1 MRWTY
6 MWGVFFTMG
15 LIWGAAV
22 LSGASIAVYINLPS
36 FLMVIGISGVITLFS
51 WDLRTIGRCF
61 RAVFSESATE
71 QDIKLGIVFF
81 PALTKYFFLS
91 AAIGTGTGL
100 IAILA
105 NLSDNHAI
113 GQVVALALLCTYYSL
128 VLTLLVTLPF
138 GTSLKRR
145 LAEREDS

>member
-1 MRWTY
+1 
-6 MWGVFFTMG
+6 MWGVIFALC

-22 LSGASIAVYINLPS
+22 LSGASMAVYVNLPS
-36 FLMVIGISGVITLFS
+36 FLMVIGISGVIMLFS
-51 WDLRTIGRCF
+51 WDLKTIGRCF
-61 RAVFSESATE
+61 RAVFSKSATD

-105 NLSDNHAI
+105 NLSDNRAI
-113 GQVVALALLCTYYSL
+113 GQVVALALLCIYYSL

-138 GTSLKRR
+138 GTSLRRR
-145 LAEREDS
+145 LIEQGDS